1 MPEHDSTNIY
11 YTNISELVLREH
23 VLVWKEDSRII
34 FFILF
39 QTLYFLMQWN
49 LMFSLIF
56 LEIFKQKYN
65 NLWVNII
72 STHLKEFSL

>member
-11 YTNISELVLREH
+11 YTNILELVLREH

-34 FFILF
+34 LFILF
-39 QTLYFLMQWN
+39 QKLYFLMQWN

-65 NLWVNII
+65 NLRVKII